1 MRDIYV
7 PFVQSW
13 LLMFGVTRQ
22 EWDDLTQEIL
32 IVLVRELPSFQR
44 QRTGS
49 FRAWLRQIT
58 VNRTRAFFKSRE
70 KRREVGRPGD
80 VESIFVQLEDA
91 ASELS
96 RQWDRDHDRHV
107 AQKILELVKNDF
119 APATWEA
126 FSRFGIDGEPAA
138 IVAEELGLT
147 INAVL
152 LAKSRVL
159 KRLREEAAQML
170 E

>member
-1 MRDIYV
+1 MWKA
-7 PFVQSW
+7 FSCSW
-13 LLMFGVTRQ
+13 
-22 EWDDLTQEIL
+22 
-32 IVLVRELPSFQR
+32 
-44 QRTGS
+44 
-49 FRAWLRQIT
+49 
-58 VNRTRAFFKSRE
+58 
-70 KRREVGRPGD
+70 
-80 VESIFVQLEDA
+80 EDA

-107 AQKILELVKNDF
+107 VQKILELVKNDF

-159 KRLREEAAQML
+159 KRLRE
-170 E
+170 